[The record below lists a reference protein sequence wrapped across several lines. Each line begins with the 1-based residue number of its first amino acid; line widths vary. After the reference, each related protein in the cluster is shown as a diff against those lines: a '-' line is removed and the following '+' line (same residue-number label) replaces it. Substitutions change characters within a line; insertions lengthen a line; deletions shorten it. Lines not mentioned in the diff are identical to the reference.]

1 MAAGDPSWEPFRQAV
16 AERVA
21 DLDHQLAQTA

>member
-1 MAAGDPSWEPFRQAV
+1 MAADPALAPFREAV

-21 DLDHQLAQTA
+21 DLDHQLAQAA